1 MLRERL
7 AVCLSDRL
15 VQSALALQFKLWRL
29 GQPWWLQS
37 DSGRAGAK
45 ADRTQNKMYVICNV
59 PSTSQ
64 AVSEHRELVH
74 HSINIS
80 LMILYK
86 NRLKKAK
93 YSIFIKQVT
102 TAVSHWEWQCE
113 ELESGLPSV
122 RCWWKNWIRCTSRTH
137 NWRVRGEKKKKKE
150 MTLKWGPFKVFIV
163 ENSKIVCVCFDMV
176 KHRMQLQHH
185 VESYDTCGLFLGL
198 VEGTLYF
205 NRLVC
210 V

>member
-59 PSTSQ
+59 PSTRQ

-137 NWRVRGEKKKKKE
+137 NWRVRGEKKKEKGND
-150 MTLKWGPFKVFIV
+150 LKVRSFQNIHSGEFKNSLCMFWYGKAQNATSAPRWKLWHLWAFFGARGRNSVF
-163 ENSKIVCVCFDMV
+163 
-176 KHRMQLQHH
+176 
-185 VESYDTCGLFLGL
+185 
-198 VEGTLYF
+198 
-205 NRLVC
+205 
-210 V
+210 